1 MKYTKCDIC
10 CCDIEE
16 DKIVLKSVLDK
27 YWKICPRCFKLIN
40 QIEKG
45 IEKNKK
51 KGILEIFAT
60 IYTYINNCP
69 KCGSQRCDGSPE
81 WMEGC
86 EPYKKLLASLK
97 REEDEYLR
105 RKNNSNSEKE

>member
-10 CCDIEE
+10 CRDIEE

-40 QIEKG
+40 QIEKET
-45 IEKNKK
+45 EKNKK

-60 IYTYINNCP
+60 VYTLINKCP
-69 KCGSQRCDGSPE
+69 QCGSQRCDSSPE
-81 WMEGC
+81 WIEGC
-86 EPYKKLLASLK
+86 RHYQKLLTSLK
-97 REEDEYLR
+97 EEDEYLR
-105 RKNNSNSEKE
+105 RKNNSDSKEK